1 MSERAIPRMTVEAF
15 LDWGLTQDRRYELV
29 DGVPMAMTGA
39 RQRHDLIVMNVQA
52 GLHPRLR
59 GTKCRNFSADI
70 AVKIPAGNVRRP
82 DAGIDCGP
90 FNENDTAATEPFLVL
105 EVLSRSTRVIDMVI
119 KLEEYKTV
127 PTLNHIVL
135 IDPGRIEVI
144 HWSRQ
149 DGGAWRYVELD
160 QPDAL
165 IAMPE
170 ISCALDLASVYEGL
184 TLGPRLVSEDD
195 LAR

>member
-1 MSERAIPRMTVEAF
+1 MSERVIPRMTVEAF

-29 DGVPMAMTGA
+29 DGVPVAMAGA
-39 RQRHDLIVMNVQA
+39 RQRHDLIVMNALGMLYNQ
-52 GLHPRLR
+52 LR
-59 GTKCRNFSADI
+59 GKKCRNFSADI

-82 DAGIDCGP
+82 DAGIDCGR
-90 FNENDTAATEPFLVL
+90 FNENDTAATQPFLVL

-119 KLEEYKTV
+119 KLEEYKTI

-135 IDPGRIEVI
+135 IDPDRIEVI

-149 DGGAWRYVELD
+149 DGGAWRHVELD
-160 QPDAL
+160 QPGAL